1 MDEKKHLSFDELVGL
16 LPSSG
21 WQAGKDDAAK
31 DRSLEELVK
40 GAHEQHQKGETPDAI
55 IRAENEI
62 LLDLPEL
69 QKLWVHLGLPF

>member
-1 MDEKKHLSFDELVGL
+1 MEQKKHLSFDELVAL

-21 WQAGKDDAAK
+21 WQIGNDNTVK

-40 GAHEQHQKGETPDAI
+40 AAHEQHQKGEVPDAVVRI
-55 IRAENEI
+55 ENEI

-69 QKLWVHLGLPF
+69 QKLWIHLGLPF

>member
-1 MDEKKHLSFDELVGL
+1 MTDKKHLSFEELVAL

-21 WQAGKDDAAK
+21 WQARNDNAAK

-40 GAHEQHQKGETPDAI
+40 NAHEKHQRGETPDAI
-55 IRAENEI
+55 IRMENEI